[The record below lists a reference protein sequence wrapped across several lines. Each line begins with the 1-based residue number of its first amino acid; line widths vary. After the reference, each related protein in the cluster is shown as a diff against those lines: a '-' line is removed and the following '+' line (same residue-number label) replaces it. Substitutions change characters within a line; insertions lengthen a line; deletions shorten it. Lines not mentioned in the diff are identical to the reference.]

1 MYHVTRTELSQFMDG
16 EHVRL
21 VGEIVKLGD
30 YKFDGDAK
38 ASNVNPLTGFAFPA
52 KFYPVNID
60 PVKLIDHTTMIRPIR
75 VNDIEIKSID
85 HMWVSRNMGLQE
97 GTYFE
102 AEGFIQSYNRK
113 TETSSFC
120 FIPCGGVKVL

>member
-30 YKFDGDAK
+30 YKFDGDSK

>member
-1 MYHVTRTELSQFMDG
+1 MCHEMRTELSQFMDG
-16 EHVRL
+16 EPVLL
-21 VGEIVKLGD
+21 VGEIIKLGG

-75 VNDIEIKSID
+75 VNDIEIKNID
-85 HMWVSRNMGLQE
+85 HMLVSRNMGLQE

-102 AEGFIQSYNRK
+102 AEGFIQSYTRK